1 MNNVG
6 LITISGIFT
15 VFTVLI
21 ILMIVYYLF
30 GYFVTKGNKK
40 NVKNIPSPKKLDKK
54 PEQIVKSE
62 TKVPEDSD
70 EEIAAITAAVYS
82 FIDSSKYR
90 IKNISKSNTNKR
102 NKSSNSRW
110 GSVSPVNI
118 WRTNR

>member
-30 GYFVTKGNKK
+30 GYFATKDGKK
-40 NVKNIPSPKKLDKK
+40 REKNIPSPKKMDKK
-54 PEQIVKSE
+54 PEQIIKSE
-62 TKVPEDSD
+62 TTGSEDSE

-82 FIDSSKYR
+82 FIDDSKYR
-90 IKNISKSNTNKR
+90 IKNISKSKTNKR

-110 GSVSPVNI
+110 GSVSPVNT

>member
-30 GYFVTKGNKK
+30 GYFSTKGDKK
-40 NVKNIPSPKKLDKK
+40 TEKNITSPKKMVKK
-54 PEQIVKSE
+54 PEQRIKTKTKFSHESE
-62 TKVPEDSD
+62 

-90 IKNISKSNTNKR
+90 IKSISKSNTKKLNR
-102 NKSSNSRW
+102 TNNSRW
-110 GSVSPVNI
+110 GSVPPVNT

>member
-30 GYFVTKGNKK
+30 GYFANRNSKNKDHI
-40 NVKNIPSPKKLDKK
+40 KNIPTPKETNKNPEPISKLENLESKN
-54 PEQIVKSE
+54 
-62 TKVPEDSD
+62 SD
-70 EEIAAITAAVYS
+70 EEIAAISGAIYS
-82 FIDSSKYR
+82 IIDSSKYK
-90 IKNISKSNTNKR
+90 IKSI
-102 NKSSNSRW
+102 NKSKNVRKVNNSRW
-110 GSVSPVNI
+110 GSVPPVNT